1 MGRNHLSIILF
12 PQGKALQ
19 VGAWFAHLKTLGG
32 LVEVCSRPSLVC
44 AQRGQHPG
52 AGQRQGPSCDSPMDP
67 VSSVNTT
74 GISGLLGHSLKTA
87 TLGIDNK
94 EQPSG
99 SVFAWGVVGLLP
111 GALGRCALQGG

>member
-1 MGRNHLSIILF
+1 MPSVAGT
-12 PQGKALQ
+12 QGLD
-19 VGAWFAHLKTLGG
+19 
-32 LVEVCSRPSLVC
+32 SD
-44 AQRGQHPG
+44 RGP
-52 AGQRQGPSCDSPMDP
+52 AVTPPMDP

-74 GISGLLGHSLKTA
+74 GISGLLGDSLKTA

-111 GALGRCALQGG
+111 GALGSCALQGG